1 MPSLYH
7 FWNMDS
13 ELPPEDG
20 FRALTLTNL
29 LIVMAFII
37 TVTSVF
43 TPMKEAGIGALRFLV
58 GAIPALCL
66 GATLV
71 WVEWVSLRYIFDRHQ
86 KSSKGWQT
94 VLGLGALLF
103 MVLWLVVG
111 GIAGWKLGS
120 LLTRFVV

>member
-1 MPSLYH
+1 
-7 FWNMDS
+7 MDS
-13 ELPPEDG
+13 ELPPEEG

-29 LIVMAFII
+29 LILMTFTI
-37 TVTSVF
+37 TVASVF
-43 TPMKEAGIGALRFLV
+43 MPMKEAGVGALRFLV

-71 WVEWVSLRYIFDRHQ
+71 WVEWVSLRYIFDRLH
-86 KSSKGWQT
+86 KLSKGWQT
-94 VLGLGALLF
+94 VLNLGALLF

-111 GIAGWKLGS
+111 GIAGVKLGS